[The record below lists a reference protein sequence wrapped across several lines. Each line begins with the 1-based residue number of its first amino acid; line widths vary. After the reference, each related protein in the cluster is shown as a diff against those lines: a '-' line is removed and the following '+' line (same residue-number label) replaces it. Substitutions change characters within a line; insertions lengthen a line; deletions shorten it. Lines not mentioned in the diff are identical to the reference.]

1 MVEDICSN
9 VHGSKQW
16 VKDFYSK
23 CELIRSFL
31 WICSQLLK
39 NIIVMW
45 CWVRKVT
52 IKGTTDNI
60 FTENFTELFCDGGP
74 YHIEAS
80 PLNQYWFLY
89 DRDFVMK
96 DLTETFCFPK
106 IISGS
111 PEIRKYY
118 KKFQNWVETEP
129 ITLLRKTRS
138 GSVQFCLT
146 SLLFSNIFSA
156 IVSSFDI
163 FSVIGQFFYQ

>member
-1 MVEDICSN
+1 
-9 VHGSKQW
+9 
-16 VKDFYSK
+16 
-23 CELIRSFL
+23 
-31 WICSQLLK
+31 
-39 NIIVMW
+39 
-45 CWVRKVT
+45 
-52 IKGTTDNI
+52 
-60 FTENFTELFCDGGP
+60 
-74 YHIEAS
+74 
-80 PLNQYWFLY
+80 
-89 DRDFVMK
+89 MK